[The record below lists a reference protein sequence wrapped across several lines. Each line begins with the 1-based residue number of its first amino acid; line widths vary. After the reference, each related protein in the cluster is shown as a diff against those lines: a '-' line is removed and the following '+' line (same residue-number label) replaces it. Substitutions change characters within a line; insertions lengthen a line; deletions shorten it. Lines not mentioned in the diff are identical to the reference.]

1 MNICKTAWKFILW
14 ILFLYHLNF
23 NPFGNW
29 DFCTLVVKHPLIHI
43 SNKKA
48 SIFCY
53 LKQLEFFRSY
63 FQRRVRDGFKESMS
77 LSEGPQIQEQLKI
90 AQQNLQ
96 MIQRQVWIFVCYS
109 LFILY
114 QVNIFCHQ
122 LIQNMTTDF
131 VTFTKIYTNC
141 IQNLHFF
148 FFWISTKNQSL
159 YFGLIGDK
167 ICCSDKVQHLF
178 ELPYARHHRSL
189 LNT

>member
-14 ILFLYHLNF
+14 ILFFNHLNF

-63 FQRRVRDGFKESMS
+63 FQRRVRDGFRESMS

-96 MIQRQVWIFVCYS
+96 MIRRQVWIQS
-109 LFILY
+109 LFDTGYYLSNQHILSPINPKRDDWFCQIY
-114 QVNIFCHQ
+114 EDLHKLFWNSKLALLLFLNFDKKSVIVFWVNWW
-122 LIQNMTTDF
+122 
-131 VTFTKIYTNC
+131 
-141 IQNLHFF
+141 QNLLI
-148 FFWISTKNQSL
+148 WQSST
-159 YFGLIGDK
+159 FI
-167 ICCSDKVQHLF
+167 
-178 ELPYARHHRSL
+178 
-189 LNT
+189 